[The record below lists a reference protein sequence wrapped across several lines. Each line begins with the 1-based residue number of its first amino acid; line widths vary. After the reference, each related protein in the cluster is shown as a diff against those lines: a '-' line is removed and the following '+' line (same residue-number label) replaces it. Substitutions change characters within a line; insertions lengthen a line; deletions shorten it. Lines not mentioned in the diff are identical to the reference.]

1 MRRINLIYRHHSDG
15 ISIQKVFNILYP
27 HLKLLIEDDIIIREV
42 PQKGVGIFSILK
54 NIIFVF
60 KCKEKNSITHIT
72 GALHYLS
79 YALSKNRTMTT
90 VHDLKMLSNKKR
102 NRLLTFLIKFLF
114 LYPLKRNKYLVCISE
129 KTKKE
134 LLSFIDFSEERI
146 FVIPDP
152 ISDNY
157 KFAPKKFNKI
167 RPRILHIGT
176 KENKNLIRTIKALK
190 GLNIHLHIIGKLT
203 QEQIIALDQCDI
215 SYTNSFNISD
225 TDLISEYTLCDIVS
239 FVSTYEG
246 FGMPVIEAQS
256 IGRACLT
263 SNIEPMVTVA
273 GRGAALVDP
282 LDIDGIRQ
290 GFIKLINN
298 DDYRDSIIKAGCEN
312 ARKYRAKTVASAYVE
327 IYKNFE

>member
-1 MRRINLIYRHHSDG
+1 MKRINLIYRHHSDG

-27 HLKLLIEDDIIIREV
+27 HLKLVADDIFIREV
-42 PQKGVGIFSILK
+42 PRKGVGVFSILK
-54 NIIFVF
+54 NILFVS
-60 KCKEKNSITHIT
+60 KCKEKDSITHIT

-79 YALSKNRTMTT
+79 YALDKNRTMTT
-90 VHDLKMLSNKKR
+90 VHDLKMLSDNRRNKLV
-102 NRLLTFLIKFLF
+102 NFLIRLLY
-114 LYPLKRNKYLVCISE
+114 LYSLKRNKYLVCISN

-157 KFAPKKFNKI
+157 RFTPKIFNKA

-176 KENKNLIRTIKALK
+176 KENKNLIRTIKALS

-203 QEQIIALDQCDI
+203 QNQIVTLDQYNI
-215 SYTNSFNISD
+215 SYTNSVNISD
-225 TDLISEYTLCDIVS
+225 NDLIREYTLCDIVS

-263 SNIEPMVTVA
+263 SNIEPMITVA
-273 GRGAALVDP
+273 GTGATLVDP
-282 LDIDGIRQ
+282 FDIQSIRS
-290 GFIKLINN
+290 GFVKIICN
-298 DDYRDSIIKAGCEN
+298 DDYRHLIIEIGLEN
-312 ARKYRAKTVASAYVE
+312 AKKYRAASVANAYFEV
-327 IYKNFE
+327 YKKF